1 MTYCVAFLLEKGLVF
16 ASDSR
21 TNAGVDYISTYSKL
35 HVFQPA
41 PDRLFLLMS
50 AGNLGTTQAVLNRI
64 RRDLAATE
72 ASAAPADGV
81 GHQLDRADDGPDD
94 RPGGTP
100 DSRPHPSQEGGRTD
114 GGRAPLVAGTAQD
127 GLHDLRSAR
136 YLFEAADYIG
146 QLSVTVQRQF
156 ATSLREAGATGQA
169 SFILGGQI
177 AGERHGLYLIY
188 PQGNSVMATSE
199 TPFLQIGES
208 KYGKPPLDYVG
219 HSRLSLEDAARLA
232 LVSQI
237 ITRRSNLTV
246 GPPFEIALVPA
257 DGLRV
262 SRRLK
267 LEKDAPEVQ
276 QAMEVWTRTMRDG
289 LQRLPRF
296 AWELDPL

>member
-1 MTYCVAFLLEKGLVF
+1 MTYCVGFLLNQGLVF

-21 TNAGVDYISTYSKL
+21 TNAGVDYISTYSKM

-41 PDRLFLLMS
+41 PDRIFVLLA

-64 RRDLAATE
+64 RRHLDDHQAGLEPTE
-72 ASAAPADGV
+72 SPEPTGSESSAKGKASGA
-81 GHQLDRADDGPDD
+81 
-94 RPGGTP
+94 
-100 DSRPHPSQEGGRTD
+100 
-114 GGRAPLVAGTAQD
+114 
-127 GLHDLRSAR
+127 HDASVNMLKAR
-136 YLFEAADYIG
+136 YLFEVADYIG
-146 QLSVTVQRQF
+146 ALSVAVQRSH
-156 ATSLREAGATGQA
+156 AHSLREAGATGEA

-177 AGERHGLYLIY
+177 EGQPHGLYLIY
-188 PQGNSVMATSE
+188 PQGNAIMATPE

-219 HSRLSLEDAARLA
+219 HNRLSLEDAARLC

-237 ITRRSNLTV
+237 VTRRSNLTV

-267 LEKDAPEVQ
+267 FEKDNRQVTRS
-276 QAMEVWTRTMRDG
+276 MEIWAKGMQET
-289 LQRLPRF
+289 LAKLPRF
-296 AWELDPL
+296 QWEEDPL

>member
-21 TNAGVDYISTYSKL
+21 TNAGVDYISSYSKL

-41 PDRLFLLMS
+41 ADRLFVIMA

-64 RRDLAATE
+64 RRDIDRHHEAATQQ
-72 ASAAPADGV
+72 ADLKPAADGPTCAAGDSPGAARPAAPA
-81 GHQLDRADDGPDD
+81 
-94 RPGGTP
+94 
-100 DSRPHPSQEGGRTD
+100 
-114 GGRAPLVAGTAQD
+114 APPTLLT
-127 GLHDLRSAR
+127 AR

-146 QLSVTVQRQF
+146 KLSVDVQRQF
-156 ATSLREAGATGQA
+156 STSLREAGATGEA

-177 AGERHGLYLIY
+177 AGEKHGLYLIY
-188 PQGNSVMATSE
+188 PQGNAVMATPE

-208 KYGKPPLDYVG
+208 KYGKPPLDYIG
-219 HSRLSLEDAARLA
+219 HFGLSLEDAARLC

-237 ITRRSNLTV
+237 ITRRANLTV

-257 DGLRV
+257 DELRV
-262 SRRLK
+262 SRRVK
-267 LEKDAPEVQ
+267 LEKESDEVNRS
-276 QAMEVWTRTMRDG
+276 MEVWTRTMRDG

-296 AWELDPL
+296 AWEQDPL

>member
-1 MTYCVAFLLEKGLVF
+1 MTYCVAFLLDKGLVF

-21 TNAGVDYISTYSKL
+21 TNAGVDYISTYSKM

-41 PDRLFLLMS
+41 PDRLFVLMA

-64 RRDLAATE
+64 RRDLAAASE
-72 ASAAPADGV
+72 AETQAAATGSATSPAAEG
-81 GHQLDRADDGPDD
+81 A
-94 RPGGTP
+94 
-100 DSRPHPSQEGGRTD
+100 HP
-114 GGRAPLVAGTAQD
+114 
-127 GLHDLRSAR
+127 DLRSAR
-136 YLFEAADYIG
+136 YLFEAADYVG
-146 QLSVTVQRQF
+146 HLSVSVQRQF
-156 ATSLREAGATGQA
+156 ATSLREAGATGEA

-177 AGERHGLYLIY
+177 AGEPHGLYLIY
-188 PQGNSVMATSE
+188 PQGNAVMATPE

-219 HSRLSLEDAARLA
+219 HSGLSLEDAARLC

-237 ITRRSNLTV
+237 VTRRSNLTV

-267 LEKDAPEVQ
+267 LEKDAPEVGR
-276 QAMEVWTRTMRDG
+276 AMEVWAATMRDG

-296 AWELDPL
+296 PWEQDPL

>member
-1 MTYCVAFLLEKGLVF
+1 MTYCVAFLLDKGLVF

-21 TNAGVDYISTYSKL
+21 TNAGVDYISSYSKL

-41 PDRLFLLMS
+41 PDRLFVLMA

-64 RRDLAATE
+64 RRDLAQDSCPLTSEAKAT
-72 ASAAPADGV
+72 PANL
-81 GHQLDRADDGPDD
+81 Q
-94 RPGGTP
+94 T
-100 DSRPHPSQEGGRTD
+100 
-114 GGRAPLVAGTAQD
+114 
-127 GLHDLRSAR
+127 AR

-146 QLSVTVQRQF
+146 HLSVMVQSQF
-156 ATSLREAGATGQA
+156 ATSLREAGATGEA

-177 AGERHGLYLIY
+177 AGEPHGLYLIY
-188 PQGNSVMATSE
+188 PQGNAVMATPE

-208 KYGKPPLDYVG
+208 KYGKPPLDCVG
-219 HSRLSLEDAARLA
+219 HTGLSLEDAARLC

-257 DGLRV
+257 GALRV

-267 LEKDAPEVQ
+267 LQKDDPEVQ
-276 QAMEVWTRTMRDG
+276 RAMEVWTTAMREG
-289 LQRLPRF
+289 LKRLPRF
-296 AWELDPL
+296 PWEQDPL